1 MSNQYRDSM
10 QRDRDGVNRPS
21 TATSRALWA
30 NWLVPSFTDLLFIC
44 ILFLLTTGSFSSK
57 LLGDAGIGWHIRDG
71 QQILRDHEVPRVDS
85 FSATMEG
92 KQWFAW
98 EWLYDAGIAVVADHA
113 GWNGV
118 VFLTVLVIAVAFA
131 YALGRALLAGA
142 TLPLALF
149 LLALALGASSIH
161 FLTRPHVFSWLFSV
175 IWFSTLDDAS
185 RASNPQRRRSLYWLP
200 AIMLLWV
207 NLHGGF
213 LFGLILCLIYLVAG
227 TFEYWASPNLPAR
240 EQAGKWLRHL
250 SGVTGLAFL
259 ASLVN
264 PYGVALYVHIYHYL
278 GDHFLMDHIDEFQS
292 PNFHGVAQKCF
303 GLLLLIT
310 FVALAANREKMQTTH
325 WMVILFAVYSGL
337 YASRNLP
344 VSSLLIALVIAPLLS
359 SEIAAA
365 AKNGGFLAP
374 VRSIFRSLSGF
385 STRVTMMETRFRG
398 HVWPVIA
405 VVLGLWICL
414 HNGALGSHQMMN
426 AQFSESRFPTQA
438 VRFLEEENIHEPIFA
453 PDYWGGYLIYSL
465 YPVSKAFVDDR
476 HDLYGSAFFREYLTT
491 IHVEPGWHALLDR
504 LQARWVLV
512 PRESPLAN
520 ILKETPAWNVVYQDK
535 TAVLYHQTN

>member
-1 MSNQYRDSM
+1 M
-10 QRDRDGVNRPS
+10 QTGQAGPNCAPTGKS
-21 TATSRALWA
+21 SSSWIQ
-30 NWLVPSFTDLLFIC
+30 WLAPSFTDLLFIC
-44 ILFLLTTGSFSSK
+44 ILFLLTTGGFASK

-71 QQILRDHEVPRVDS
+71 QQILQSHKIPRVDS

-98 EWLYDAGIAVVADHA
+98 EWLYDAGIAIVNDRA

-118 VFLTVLVIAVAFA
+118 VFLTVFVIATTFA
-131 YALGRALLAGA
+131 YALRRALLAGA
-142 TLPLALF
+142 TLPIALL
-149 LLALALGASSIH
+149 LLAFALGASSIH
-161 FLTRPHVFSWLFSV
+161 FLSRPHVFSWLFSV
-175 IWFSTLDDAS
+175 IWFSILDAAS
-185 RASNPQRRRSLYWLP
+185 ANGDLRLCRSLYWLP
-200 AIMLLWV
+200 ALILLWA

-213 LFGLILCLIYLVAG
+213 LFGLILCAIYLVAG
-227 TFEYWASPNLPAR
+227 VISYWTGTNPAAR
-240 EQAGKWLRHL
+240 EKAGKWLRHL
-250 SGVTGLAFL
+250 SVVTALSFLVSLINPHGV
-259 ASLVN
+259 SL
-264 PYGVALYVHIYHYL
+264 YTHIYHYL
-278 GDHFLMDHIDEFQS
+278 GDRFLMDHIEEFQS

-365 AKNGGFLAP
+365 AENGGFLAP

-414 HNGALGSHQMMN
+414 HKGALGSHQMMN
-426 AQFSESRFPTQA
+426 AQFNESRFPTRA
-438 VRFLEEENIHEPIFA
+438 VRFVEEENIHEPIFA

-465 YPVSKAFVDDR
+465 YPLSKVFVDDR
-476 HDLYGSAFFREYLTT
+476 HDLYGSRFFREYLTT
-491 IHVEPGWHALLDR
+491 IHVEPGWNVLLDR

-520 ILKETPAWNVVYQDK
+520 ILKETPAWKVVYQDK